1 MRSNFAAV
9 RQLDGIAMKTL
20 GIYVQIPFCASKCTF
35 CNFSSKVAHR
45 TDLEAYLANLEAE
58 IGLLA
63 RSGRMPS
70 SDDGWHPSLEVLDLP
85 VDSLDDG
92 WHPSLEVLDLPV
104 DSLYLGGGTPTLA
117 GREGLGMIFSALRR
131 EFRFTEAP
139 EATLE
144 MTPGSAD
151 ASLLAACRDLGVN
164 RLSIGAQSFDDH
176 ELASVGRLHSGVE
189 VEEQVHRARAA
200 GFENISL
207 DLIAGLPH
215 QTRTSWMASLTQAI
229 ELEPDHVSVYLF
241 EVDEKSRLGNE
252 LLSHGD
258 RYHAGA
264 VPDDEFMAAAYKQ
277 SQELLESAGLVQ
289 YEISNF
295 ARPGFESR
303 HNRRY
308 WRLEPY
314 LGLGAGAHSFDGHV
328 RWSNAISRDD
338 YAARV
343 ASGDL
348 PIAEWHALTEVER
361 IEEFFFLG
369 LRQCGGVDLDA
380 ATRRWGCAALEP
392 WQSPIDS
399 LLREGLLEQTRGNLR
414 LAPEAYLLSN
424 DVFQQFLIDKENA
437 DPPLASA
444 ACP

>member
-1 MRSNFAAV
+1 MRSHFAAV
-9 RQLDGIAMKTL
+9 RHLDGIAMKTL

-35 CNFSSKVAHR
+35 CNFSSKVAQR
-45 TDLEAYLANLEAE
+45 TDLEAYLANLEVE
-58 IGLLA
+58 IGLLSCRGPA
-63 RSGRMPS
+63 TSPGGWRPS
-70 SDDGWHPSLEVLDLP
+70 RDLLD
-85 VDSLDDG
+85 V
-92 WHPSLEVLDLPV
+92 PV
-104 DSLYLGGGTPTLA
+104 DSLYFGGGTPTLA
-117 GREGLGMIFSALRR
+117 GGPGLGRIVTPLRR
-131 EFRFTEAP
+131 EFRFTDAP
-139 EATLE
+139 EVTLE

-151 ASLLAACRDLGVN
+151 ESLLAACRDLGVN
-164 RLSIGAQSFDDH
+164 RLSIGAQSFNDR
-176 ELASVGRLHSGVE
+176 ELGSVGRLHSGLE
-189 VEEQVHRARAA
+189 VEEQVRRARAA

-215 QTRTSWMASLTQAI
+215 QTRTSWVTSLTQAI
-229 ELEPDHVSVYLF
+229 ELEPEHVSVYLF

-264 VPDDEFMAAAYKQ
+264 VPDDDFMAAAYKQ

-308 WRLEPY
+308 WRLDPY

-328 RWSNAISRDD
+328 RWSNAISTDD
-338 YAARV
+338 YGARV

-369 LRQCGGVDLDA
+369 LRECGGVDLNA

-392 WQSPIDS
+392 WQSRIDS
-399 LLREGLLEQTRGNLR
+399 LFRAGMLRQSGRQLR

-424 DVFQQFLIDKENA
+424 EVFQEFLTSGENA